1 MRHRLQAP
9 KGKKRYAL
17 RKQVVEPV
25 LGNIKSMLGFRQCL
39 LRGLDQ
45 VRTECSLVTMSW
57 NIYQA
62 DVRPGDGE
70 TEPNCQ
76 CLRAS
81 HALSGCPVPIANEI
95 PILRPLRTQ
104 TRAPTAIQEANLTQH
119 GEIRPAATP
128 DRLLEGHFKIDES
141 HKMLFRSR
149 KSSHFNSASC

>member
-95 PILRPLRTQ
+95 PILRPSEHKRGHQPPSKKRISPSTAKF
-104 TRAPTAIQEANLTQH
+104 APPPPLA
-119 GEIRPAATP
+119 G
-128 DRLLEGHFKIDES
+128 
-141 HKMLFRSR
+141 
-149 KSSHFNSASC
+149 C